1 MLTICVIINPIC
13 SRREQIDCFYYSFF
27 FFLSITLLSINIIPV
42 LFFHCLFHQPARGF
56 GDCSGSHR
64 TSPCTPRQEAS
75 SFCSVTQ
82 STLECTASLKDISF
96 VILKLHQVAF
106 ANYQVNAIP
115 DVTVSRNN
123 DGPARLS
130 LKIEEEG

>member
-1 MLTICVIINPIC
+1 M
-13 SRREQIDCFYYSFF
+13 
-27 FFLSITLLSINIIPV
+27 

-64 TSPCTPRQEAS
+64 ISPCTPRQEAS

-123 DGPARLS
+123 DGPAGLS